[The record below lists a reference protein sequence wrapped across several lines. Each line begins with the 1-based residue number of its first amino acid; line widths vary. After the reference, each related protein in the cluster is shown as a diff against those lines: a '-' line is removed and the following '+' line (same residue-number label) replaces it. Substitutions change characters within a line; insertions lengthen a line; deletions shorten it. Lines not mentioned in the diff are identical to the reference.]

1 MKFFKFCAA
10 CAFVISLTYFVSAQ
24 QTPPP
29 ATQPAAQSAPAEQ
42 AAPEP
47 DQPKGTVIFSR
58 SADQDSTAATREA
71 ESSQTKLSA
80 DALKAALAA
89 EAKANPTREAEHI
102 TALALDLRLQP
113 AQQSLAVRA
122 DVTLRNDGSQPL
134 HELRIALSSTLH
146 WESARTIDATG
157 GQPLKFSQAKLHS
170 DADHTGLL
178 NEITLPL
185 AAPLAPGATIQL
197 DLRYSGAIPQA
208 ADRLTA
214 LGTPED
220 PALHSDWDRISADFT
235 GLRGYGNVA
244 WYPVAATPVFLGE
257 GAKLF
262 DALADHRRLIAGT
275 DFSLQLT
282 IEYAPGAGNLVAFV
296 NGREVELTRKDAH
309 SDLEVPGIARGTVAA
324 TRLAFDEPSI
334 FVAPRTL
341 HDSGRLRIW
350 TQTDDDSARK
360 AASDPTD
367 PWRIAAS
374 DVEPLLTTWLGQKP
388 DARLSILALPES
400 ADAPFETA
408 ALLVTPLED
417 ENQHDGAARID
428 SLEMVMAHSLTHA
441 WVSSVT
447 DDNSPRPLWL
457 NEGVAWF
464 ISSLWLEKQHG
475 QSAALR
481 MLESGRPALALN
493 EPESPGAGDGEP
505 LANAVLPVYT
515 RNKAGF
521 VFWMLRDLIGDSALS
536 AVLRSEL
543 KGKSPSEVETSFEQ
557 TLKKS
562 SLDHDINWFIRDWLA
577 TDKGLPD
584 LSIAGVFPSGSATP
598 GSWLVAVDLANTGY
612 VDAEVKL
619 TVRSATN
626 SETQRVLIPAR
637 GKLTPHILIA
647 GRPTEVRLNDG
658 TVPET
663 QATVHIKTIE

>member
-1 MKFFKFCAA
+1 MKFFKFCAL
-10 CAFVISLTYFVSAQ
+10 CAFVIPLTYFVSAQ

-29 ATQPAAQSAPAEQ
+29 APQPAAQSTPDAE
-42 AAPEP
+42 P
-47 DQPKGTVIFSR
+47 QPKGTVIFSR
-58 SADQDSTAATREA
+58 SATDDANAATNQAEA
-71 ESSQTKLSA
+71 AQALLSG
-80 DALKAALAA
+80 DALKAALDA
-89 EAKANPTREAEHI
+89 EAKANPTREAERI
-102 TALALDLRLQP
+102 TALTLDLRLQP
-113 AQQSLAVRA
+113 AQQGLAVRA
-122 DVTLRNDGSQPL
+122 ELTVRNDGKQPL
-134 HELRIALSSTLH
+134 HEIRLAVSSTLH
-146 WESARTIDATG
+146 WDTARTTDAQG
-157 GQPLKFSQAKLHS
+157 GQPLKFTQARLHS

-185 AAPLAPGATIQL
+185 AEPLSPGATIKL
-197 DLRYSGAIPQA
+197 DLRYSGVIPQA

-214 LGTPED
+214 LGTPDD
-220 PALHSDWDRISADFT
+220 PARHSEWDRISADFT

-282 IEYAPGAGNLVAFV
+282 IEYAPGAGDLVAFV
-296 NGREVELTRKDAH
+296 NGREVELSKKDAH
-309 SDLEVPGIARGTVAA
+309 SDLEVPGIAHGTVAA
-324 TRLAFDEPSI
+324 AHLGFDEPSV

-341 HDSGRLRIW
+341 HETGKLRIW
-350 TQTDDDSARK
+350 MQSNDDSARK
-360 AASDPTD
+360 DTPDPTD

-388 DARLSILALPES
+388 DARLSILALPEP
-400 ADAPFETA
+400 ADAPFETG
-408 ALLVTPLED
+408 ALLVTPIED
-417 ENQHDGAARID
+417 EQQRGGAARID

-441 WVSSVT
+441 WLASDAANYSA
-447 DDNSPRPLWL
+447 RPLWL

-475 QSAALR
+475 QAAALR

-493 EPESPGAGDGEP
+493 EPESPGAGEGEP
-505 LANAVLPVYT
+505 LARAVRPVYT

-521 VFWMLRDLIGDSALS
+521 VFWMLRDVIGDGALS
-536 AVLRSEL
+536 SVLRSEL
-543 KGKSPSEVETSFEQ
+543 KGDTPSEVETSFEQ
-557 TLKKS
+557 TLKKAA
-562 SLDHDINWFIRDWLA
+562 LDHDINWFIRDWLA
-577 TDKGLPD
+577 EDKGLPD
-584 LSIAGVFPSGSATP
+584 LAITGVFPSSSATP
-598 GSWLVAVDLANTGY
+598 GSWLVAVDLANSGY

-619 TVRSATN
+619 TVRSATSN
-626 SETQRVLIPAR
+626 ETQRLIIPAR